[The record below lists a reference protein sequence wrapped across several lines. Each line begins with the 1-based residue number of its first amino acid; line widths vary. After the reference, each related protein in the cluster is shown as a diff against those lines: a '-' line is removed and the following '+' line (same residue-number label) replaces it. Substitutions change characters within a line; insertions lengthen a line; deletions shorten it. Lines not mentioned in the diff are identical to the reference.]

1 MKKQPSRV
9 LFSVFVCL
17 AMLLPCIG
25 ATAAAQEGVIVEA
38 GGTGFASL
46 NEAVAAILE
55 EDGQSGTVR
64 VVGDTVIT
72 ERLVVPAGAD
82 ITITDDGSAHTVS
95 SAYRLHVEAGGR
107 LTIDGK
113 DLTFNKGLVSC
124 AGEFVLRNGVLDMGG
139 SEFRADYTPHTE
151 SGGVVV
157 CGEQARFIMD
167 GGVIR
172 SAKVLAS
179 TGGVRVCCNAS
190 FVMNG
195 GTITDIHN
203 ESQTDAG
210 PVLVYAGNTLLGK
223 GAASFTMNGGVIE
236 NNTNYRGGGVH
247 VTGKEYTY
255 RASMEMNG
263 GIIRNNTCNGF
274 QSAKNYA
281 SGGGGGIYIS
291 GNAQVVMNDGKIVGN
306 TVNGG
311 QGGGVCTI
319 DGYYNTFSGGPNSP
333 GAWPI
338 EQYAQYYPAAF
349 TMNGGEISGNSAI
362 KGDTEAD
369 AATGG
374 GVYIASNCVTL
385 RGGCIENNYAEQQG
399 GGVYIGSIPYSM
411 RIYNAVITG
420 NSATLLGGGIW
431 ACPTGDTEAFVTN
444 GAAIFDNAAEGAG
457 DDVVSVKTAG
467 QDYVLTLADRMLGG
481 GRADWY
487 ADGALADGDDAMGQP
502 APDAP
507 RYDAASE
514 AEPLAQIQNSTEP
527 YALKAV
533 ASEEAKALANA
544 CGALFIRGN
553 RSERGGGIGSNGGV
567 VMGESDKAYSLTVTK
582 AWADAE
588 EALQT
593 SVTVYL
599 KVGDSVLDAVVLN
612 AENGW
617 TASFTGLPD
626 PSSLADGL
634 AYSVAENPVPA
645 FFEPILSEPSLDEET
660 KTISIT
666 LTNRYIPHGDLTVSK
681 IISGSAADAAEAFP
695 FTVVLDDET
704 IEGVYGDMTFAGGV
718 ASFTLRGGETVTAV
732 GLPAGVGYTVTETD
746 SGGYEAE
753 ARGAT
758 GVIADGQT
766 AQAVFSNHK
775 DKPAESE
782 PSDDTSVPEP
792 SDGSDSSSV
801 SSEAPGV
808 SESSDA
814 SSTPSTGD
822 ARMTGVYTALLL
834 LCGCAAVLT
843 VRRKGRGE

>member
-1 MKKQPSRV
+1 MLRREQSRLPGKRKETMLNRNMRNTAILLVVFLAVYMFGNYFAEKNLMSGSGSSSYSYERLESDIAKNKVKSIEVVQNAQVPTGSAIVKLNDGEKKV
-9 LFSVFVCL
+9 AHVTDVNKVIDL
-17 AMLLPCIG
+17 AQQYKVSCQVDDVKSSDAGWLSMILPWIVI
-25 ATAAAQEGVIVEA
+25 GVIMMFMF
-38 GGTGFASL
+38 GMIS
-46 NEAVAAILE
+46 
-55 EDGQSGTVR
+55 R
-64 VVGDTVIT
+64 
-72 ERLVVPAGAD
+72 
-82 ITITDDGSAHTVS
+82 
-95 SAYRLHVEAGGR
+95 
-107 LTIDGK
+107 
-113 DLTFNKGLVSC
+113 
-124 AGEFVLRNGVLDMGG
+124 
-139 SEFRADYTPHTE
+139 
-151 SGGVVV
+151 
-157 CGEQARFIMD
+157 
-167 GGVIR
+167 
-172 SAKVLAS
+172 
-179 TGGVRVCCNAS
+179 
-190 FVMNG
+190 
-195 GTITDIHN
+195 
-203 ESQTDAG
+203 
-210 PVLVYAGNTLLGK
+210 
-223 GAASFTMNGGVIE
+223 
-236 NNTNYRGGGVH
+236 
-247 VTGKEYTY
+247 
-255 RASMEMNG
+255 
-263 GIIRNNTCNGF
+263 
-274 QSAKNYA
+274 A

-319 DGYYNTFSGGPNSP
+319 DGYTDTFPGGPNSP

-362 KGDTEAD
+362 KGDTEVD

-399 GGVYIGSIPYSM
+399 GGVYIGRIPYSM

-481 GRADWY
+481 GRVDWY

-502 APDAP
+502 APDAS

-718 ASFTLRGGETVTAV
+718 AAFTLRGGETVTAV

-792 SDGSDSSSV
+792 SDVSDSSSV

-822 ARMTGVYTALLL
+822 ARTTGVYTALLL

>member
-1 MKKQPSRV
+1 
-9 LFSVFVCL
+9 
-17 AMLLPCIG
+17 
-25 ATAAAQEGVIVEA
+25 
-38 GGTGFASL
+38 
-46 NEAVAAILE
+46 
-55 EDGQSGTVR
+55 
-64 VVGDTVIT
+64 
-72 ERLVVPAGAD
+72 
-82 ITITDDGSAHTVS
+82 
-95 SAYRLHVEAGGR
+95 
-107 LTIDGK
+107 
-113 DLTFNKGLVSC
+113 
-124 AGEFVLRNGVLDMGG
+124 
-139 SEFRADYTPHTE
+139 
-151 SGGVVV
+151 
-157 CGEQARFIMD
+157 MD
-167 GGVIR
+167 V
-172 SAKVLAS
+172 
-179 TGGVRVCCNAS
+179 
-190 FVMNG
+190 
-195 GTITDIHN
+195 
-203 ESQTDAG
+203 
-210 PVLVYAGNTLLGK
+210 
-223 GAASFTMNGGVIE
+223 
-236 NNTNYRGGGVH
+236 
-247 VTGKEYTY
+247 
-255 RASMEMNG
+255 
-263 GIIRNNTCNGF
+263 
-274 QSAKNYA
+274 
-281 SGGGGGIYIS
+281 
-291 GNAQVVMNDGKIVGN
+291 
-306 TVNGG
+306 
-311 QGGGVCTI
+311 
-319 DGYYNTFSGGPNSP
+319 
-333 GAWPI
+333 
-338 EQYAQYYPAAF
+338 
-349 TMNGGEISGNSAI
+349 
-362 KGDTEAD
+362 
-369 AATGG
+369 
-374 GVYIASNCVTL
+374 
-385 RGGCIENNYAEQQG
+385 
-399 GGVYIGSIPYSM
+399 
-411 RIYNAVITG
+411 
-420 NSATLLGGGIW
+420 
-431 ACPTGDTEAFVTN
+431 
-444 GAAIFDNAAEGAG
+444 
-457 DDVVSVKTAG
+457 
-467 QDYVLTLADRMLGG
+467 
-481 GRADWY
+481 
-487 ADGALADGDDAMGQP
+487 DDAMGQP

-645 FFEPILSEPSLDEET
+645 FFEPILSEPSVDEET

-766 AQAVFSNHK
+766 AQAVFSDHK

-792 SDGSDSSSV
+792 SDVSDSSSV

-822 ARMTGVYTALLL
+822 ARTTGVYTALLL

>member
-1 MKKQPSRV
+1 MKKQPCRV

-55 EDGQSGTVR
+55 EDGQIGTVR
-64 VVGDTVIT
+64 VVGDTSIT

-95 SAYRLHVEAGGR
+95 SAYRLHVEAGGH
-107 LTIDGK
+107 LTIDGE

-274 QSAKNYA
+274 QSVKNFA
-281 SGGGGGIYIS
+281 SGGGGIYIS

-311 QGGGVCTI
+311 
-319 DGYYNTFSGGPNSP
+319 
-333 GAWPI
+333 
-338 EQYAQYYPAAF
+338 
-349 TMNGGEISGNSAI
+349 
-362 KGDTEAD
+362 
-369 AATGG
+369 
-374 GVYIASNCVTL
+374 
-385 RGGCIENNYAEQQG
+385 QG

-481 GRADWY
+481 GRVDWY
-487 ADGALADGDDAMGQP
+487 ADGALVDVDDAMGQP

-645 FFEPILSEPSLDEET
+645 FFEPILSEPSVDEET

-792 SDGSDSSSV
+792 SDVSDSSSV

-822 ARMTGVYTALLL
+822 ARTTGVYTALLL